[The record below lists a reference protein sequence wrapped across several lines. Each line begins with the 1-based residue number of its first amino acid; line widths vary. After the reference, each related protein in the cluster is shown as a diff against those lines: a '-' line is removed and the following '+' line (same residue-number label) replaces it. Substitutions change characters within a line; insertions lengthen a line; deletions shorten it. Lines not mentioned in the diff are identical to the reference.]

1 MEVDDLRKI
10 LMGMGITGL
19 IFVLFIAKGED
30 IRSVI
35 ERIDRR
41 KPAMPH
47 KKRKVRKQRG
57 LRTYGYG
64 RVGQHRDGGQRGGHG
79 KAGLHKHKWSYVLR
93 CELDYSE
100 KRGFK
105 SPRGNEANT
114 INVGE
119 LPEQVDQL
127 LEEKKA
133 VKRRDGI
140 YIDLA
145 ELAMTS
151 SWVAVEPAA
160 HCS

>member
-1 MEVDDLRKI
+1 
-10 LMGMGITGL
+10 
-19 IFVLFIAKGED
+19 
-30 IRSVI
+30 
-35 ERIDRR
+35 
-41 KPAMPH
+41 MPH

-57 LRTYGYG
+57 SRTYGYG
-64 RVGQHRDGGQRGGHG
+64 RVGQHRGGGQRGGHG

-93 CELDYSE
+93 CEPDYFE
-100 KRGFK
+100 KRGFN

-140 YIDLA
+140 YIGLA
-145 ELAMTS
+145 QLGYDKLLGSGRASRPLFIKVASHSGAALEKMKIGGGKILEVEQQKSSLAT
-151 SWVAVEPAA
+151 
-160 HCS
+160 